1 MIEVKTDLPPGGKI
15 KDLLEQI
22 TSLGDRL
29 GRTRK
34 ILLIGPQLYTKI
46 QDRLGDIEKRCTADS
61 VLLCYSKDMLLEKF

>member
-1 MIEVKTDLPPGGKI
+1 MNSDTLDKI